1 LEKATQLYTQL
12 LALLKQHSRYSDVR
26 HIHTLALMV
35 QGLLSSQRLNLTAW
49 EPCVKSRAKQAQS
62 YQRRFSRFVD
72 IDRIQTS
79 EIYLPL
85 VLNALSLSKS
95 ARVYL
100 ALDTSMLWNEFCLI
114 SASIVT
120 CGRAVPLVWRVIK
133 HESASVA
140 FGQYQPLLVQAQK
153 ALKDFGDVMLL
164 ADRAFASHDLMQWL
178 RPTSWHWCL
187 RVKCDVQIHGPHAIP
202 VVVEKL
208 FPSSGEAT
216 FYRQVGL
223 WEDGRERVD
232 LALANLP
239 TAEESWAVITDEI
252 PTLKT
257 FEHYGKRFDTEELY
271 LDSKSGAFQLE
282 DSRLDEAE
290 HLERLYLVAAV
301 AILFSTLQGM
311 SVQFAGLRRQ
321 VDPHW
326 KRGLSYLKIGL
337 NWIHGVL
344 HKGRDLLDLVPLFR
358 VDPQPCFAS
367 KEAKRRNDERFEFS
381 KARTRPCKYQTVSTA
396 TS

>member
-1 LEKATQLYTQL
+1 MERSRQLYTPIFDL
-12 LALLKQHSRYSDVR
+12 LQKHSRYVDVR
-26 HIHTLALMV
+26 HIQTLALMV
-35 QGLLSSQRLNLTAW
+35 QGLLSSQSLNLTAW
-49 EPCVKSRAKQAQS
+49 EPFVQSRAKEAQS
-62 YQRRFSRFVD
+62 YQRRWSRFMRNKRV
-72 IDRIQTS
+72 QS
-79 EIYLPL
+79 LELYVPL
-85 VLNALSLSKS
+85 ALQALSLSKT

-100 ALDTSMLWNEFCLI
+100 ALDTSQLWNEFCLI
-114 SASIVT
+114 SISIVT

-140 FGQYQPLLVQAQK
+140 FGEYQPLLVEAQN

-164 ADRAFASHDLMQWL
+164 ADRAFASHALMHWL
-178 RPTSWHWCL
+178 RDMNWHWCL
-187 RVKCDVQIHGPHAIP
+187 RIKSDVQIHGPRAIP
-202 VVVEKL
+202 VTVEQL
-208 FPSSGEAT
+208 FPASGEAT

-223 WEDGRERVD
+223 WEDGLERVN

-239 TAEESWAVITDEI
+239 TAEEPWAVITDEA
-252 PTLKT
+252 PTLLT
-257 FEHYGKRFDTEELY
+257 FEDYGKRFDTEELY

-282 DSRLDEAE
+282 DSRLDEAK

-311 SVQFAGLRRQ
+311 AVQFAGLRRQ

-337 NWIHGVL
+337 NWIHGVI
-344 HKGRDLLDLVPLFR
+344 HKGRELLELVPLFR

-367 KEAKRRNDERFEFS
+367 KQAKQRNDERFEFS
-381 KARTRPCKYQTVSTA
+381 KVRTRPSKYQEVMIST
-396 TS
+396 S